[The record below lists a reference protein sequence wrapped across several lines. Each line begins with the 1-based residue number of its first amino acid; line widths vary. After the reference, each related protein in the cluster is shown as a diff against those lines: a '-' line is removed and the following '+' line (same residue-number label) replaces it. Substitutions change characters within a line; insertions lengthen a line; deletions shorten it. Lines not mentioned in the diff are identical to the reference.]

1 MAGKKVNFGTK
12 PQKKATVDDWVESR
26 EASSEST
33 EPSQN
38 KKTAVMDLDIPE
50 SETATASKDKKEEE
64 KKPIMKRLTLDIPED
79 LHKRIKG
86 KAVMEGV
93 TMVNMLR
100 ELLEETYR

>member
-26 EASSEST
+26 EATSES
-33 EPSQN
+33 
-38 KKTAVMDLDIPE
+38 PE
-50 SETATASKDKKEEE
+50 QPQQQETADTDLATSEPKAATAIKDEKEKE
-64 KKPIMKRLTLDIPED
+64 KKPTMKRLTLDIPEN
-79 LHKRIKG
+79 LHRRIKG

-100 ELLEETYR
+100 ELLEETYG